1 MISNKN
7 RKFRVKQ
14 DKNGMKHGMKQ
25 KKGGGSDLPLDRRL
39 ISNDLREIRRL
50 SSPWRREEEAA
61 SADDLIKMTSSVIRA
76 SISDKG
82 SKKKERKKEERKKG
96 KPKESKENLDF
107 LKEVV
112 FFPD

>member
-1 MISNKN
+1 
-7 RKFRVKQ
+7 
-14 DKNGMKHGMKQ
+14 
-25 KKGGGSDLPLDRRL
+25 LPLDRRL